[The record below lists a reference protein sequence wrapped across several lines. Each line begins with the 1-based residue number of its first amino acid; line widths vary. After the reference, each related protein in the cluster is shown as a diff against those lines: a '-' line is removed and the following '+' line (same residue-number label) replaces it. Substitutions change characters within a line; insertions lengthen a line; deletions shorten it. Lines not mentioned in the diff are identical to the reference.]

1 MRLLLIHL
9 ILPQKVCDTISAS
22 SSRSDR
28 YPQLTAQIPPG
39 SAAGDP
45 LHNWASA
52 ADPVPY
58 AASTPTSRLHN
69 APFRYVVDKSRTAWS
84 GEGSVGRDLLALT
97 RSMKHTAASV

>member
-9 ILPQKVCDTISAS
+9 ILLQEVCDTISAS
-22 SSRSDR
+22 SSRSDL

-39 SAAGDP
+39 SAADDP

-58 AASTPTSRLHN
+58 AASIPIELEPSK
-69 APFRYVVDKSRTAWS
+69 KSIFILSLR
-84 GEGSVGRDLLALT
+84 LLANKK
-97 RSMKHTAASV
+97 R